1 MEEALRAGRYRI
13 EEKIGGGGMG
23 IVSRALDTRLNCK
36 VALKEI
42 RPEHL
47 HDGQYRQRLAQEAHA
62 AAGISHPGIARALD
76 FVDEGKEAFVVYEF
90 VDGITLRERLRQS
103 GISIGEILDIAIK
116 TADALAAAHDRGFV
130 HRDLKPDNIMLTARP
145 EGSARVKILDFGLTK
160 RLPLRGAGQSGETL
174 LETGGITTAGMVILG
189 TLDYMSPEQLR
200 GEKADHRSDLYSL
213 GVVIYEMAA
222 GVNPFRGSDPSST
235 IAHILTHDAPSINER
250 NPVSPPEL
258 DRIVR
263 KCLRKK
269 REERYQSTRELMVD
283 LTNLRQE
290 ASATPANRAT
300 VAEGSGAAPP
310 LAISRGLARALFLVA
325 QLGYLAM
332 YAAAAH
338 YLPNNTDRLGIFW
351 SAEYS
356 QFSIVLLLPFLL
368 GATVRVYFLSA
379 VGFDYPDSG
388 RLFQRLFPY
397 VLALDLVWAATPLL
411 LFKELAWISWLCVV
425 GLAFLP
431 FSQRALIFSA
441 YGARG
446 GRTSGIRA
454 GSPA

>member
-1 MEEALRAGRYRI
+1 
-13 EEKIGGGGMG
+13 MG
-23 IVSRALDTRLNCK
+23 VVSRALDTRLNCR

-47 HDGQYRQRLAQEAHA
+47 HDAQYRQRLAQEAQA
-62 AAGISHPGIARALD
+62 AAGISHPGSARALD
-76 FVDEGKEAFVVYEF
+76 FVDEGYEAFVVYEF
-90 VDGITLRERLRQS
+90 VDGITLRERLSES
-103 GISIGEILDIAIK
+103 GISTEEILDIAIK

-130 HRDLKPDNIMLTARP
+130 HRDMKPENIMLAARP

-160 RLPLRGAGQSGETL
+160 RFRLAGAGQSGAETA

-235 IAHILTHDAPSINER
+235 IAHILTDDPPPINKR

-263 KCLRKK
+263 KCMRKK
-269 REERYQSTRELMVD
+269 REERFQSARELVVD

-290 ASATPANRAT
+290 APATTVKTAT
-300 VAEGSGAAPP
+300 MAEGGGASPP
-310 LAISRGLARALFLVA
+310 LTISRGLARALFLVT

-332 YAAAAH
+332 YAAAAR
-338 YLPNNTDRLGIFW
+338 YLPNHTERLWVLW

-356 QFSIVLLLPFLL
+356 RFSVILLVPFLL

-388 RLFQRLFPY
+388 RLFQRVFPY

-411 LFKELAWISWLCVV
+411 LFKELQWISWLCVV

-431 FSQRALIFSA
+431 FSQRALMYSA
-441 YGARG
+441 YAARG
-446 GRTSGIRA
+446 GKTSGVRA
-454 GSPA
+454 GIPA